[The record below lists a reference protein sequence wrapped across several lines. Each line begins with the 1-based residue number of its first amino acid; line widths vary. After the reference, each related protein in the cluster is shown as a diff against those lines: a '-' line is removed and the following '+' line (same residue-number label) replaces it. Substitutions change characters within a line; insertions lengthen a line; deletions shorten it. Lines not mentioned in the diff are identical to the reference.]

1 MKQFAGVALVGAL
14 LGIGVVRAETA
25 EEQVE
30 ALRKRVETLEAQ
42 AKKDSGVSPGQVNA
56 AKRPDE
62 SKVSIGGYGEVTYNN
77 FKDSSVKDIADLKRF
92 VLFVGY
98 RFDDNIKFYSELEVE
113 HAFVKNGNAPSQG
126 ELEMEQ
132 AFLEFK
138 VANPAHI
145 RAGLMIIPSG
155 TINEYH
161 EPPVFYGVERNEI
174 ESRIIPTTWRE
185 LGVAVQ
191 GVVADGLE
199 YNVGIVTTPDA
210 SLYSSSTGAASG
222 FRGMR
227 TSGSK
232 SVANDFG
239 FFAGLN
245 WRGIPG
251 LLVGGSLFM
260 GDTAQNGNGATAK
273 TQLAGKG
280 AQLTL
285 WDVHAKYSVAGF
297 DFKTLYAA
305 GGLDDTAAINA
316 AAGIA
321 AGSNKAAPEA
331 FYGWLAEVAYHVWQK
346 DNLDVAPFVRYERYN
361 TQKEVA
367 AGFTTDP
374 TNDEKVITVGLNFKP
389 HPQVVIKAD
398 FQNYKADNKKD
409 RWNLGIGYMF

>member
-1 MKQFAGVALVGAL
+1 MKQVVGIALVTAL
-14 LGIGVVRAETA
+14 LGGGNLRAETA
-25 EEQVE
+25 EEKVE
-30 ALRKRVETLEAQ
+30 ALQKRVETLEAQ
-42 AKKDSGVSPGQVNA
+42 MKKDGGVSPSEASA
-56 AKRPDE
+56 ANWPDE

-77 FKDSSVKDIADLKRF
+77 FRDHNVKDIADLKRF
-92 VLFVGY
+92 VLFFGY
-98 RFDDNIKFYSELEVE
+98 RFSEGIKFYSELEVE

-132 AFLEFK
+132 AFLEFR
-138 VANPAHI
+138 VANPI
-145 RAGLMIIPSG
+145 NVRAGLMIIPSG

-161 EPPVFYGVERNEI
+161 EPPVFYGVERNEV

-199 YNVGIVTTPDA
+199 YNAGIVTTPDA

-239 FFAGLN
+239 FYAGLN

-251 LLVGGSLFM
+251 LLVGGSLYM

-273 TQLAGKG
+273 AQLAGTG
-280 AQLTL
+280 ARLTL

-297 DFKTLYAA
+297 DLKALYAA

-321 AGSNKAAPEA
+321 PGSNKAAPEA
-331 FYGWLAEVAYHVWQK
+331 FYGWLGEVAYHVWRK
-346 DNLDVAPFVRYERYN
+346 GDHDLAPFMRYERYN

-367 AGFTTDP
+367 AGFATDP
-374 TNDEKVITVGLNFKP
+374 LNDEKVITLGLNYKP

-398 FQNYKADNKKD
+398 YQNYKADNKKD